1 MIYKNIKSVLFIL
14 NITGKVFLKKVNM
27 KKITKKKQEY
37 KEKIKTKASK
47 DQLAKFKDCFETKCD
62 NPNKDKMNKTI
73 KNLIEQ
79 KPDES

>member
-1 MIYKNIKSVLFIL
+1 
-14 NITGKVFLKKVNM
+14 M
-27 KKITKKKQEY
+27 KKQTKQQKEY

-47 DQLAKFKDCFETKCD
+47 EQLAKFKDCFEKKCD

-73 KNLIEQ
+73 KNLSEQ